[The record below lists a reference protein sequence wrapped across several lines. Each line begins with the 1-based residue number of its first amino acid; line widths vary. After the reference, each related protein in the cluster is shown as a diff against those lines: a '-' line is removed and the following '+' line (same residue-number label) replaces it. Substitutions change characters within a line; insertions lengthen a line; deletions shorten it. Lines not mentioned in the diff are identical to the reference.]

1 MKSYEVRME
10 MIDRMA
16 TLARS
21 APGER
26 LAFIA
31 FEQADNGVP
40 RLKSETYDV
49 LRA

>member
-10 MIDRMA
+10 MIGLMDNL
-16 TLARS
+16 TRS
-21 APGER
+21 VPGER

-31 FEQADNGVP
+31 FEQADNGVL